1 MVQRVKVPHVELV
14 VQRARARH
22 PNQVAHEEQRHRV
35 RRGERPQRARVA
47 RAAHQTQQKRL
58 HDEHEAAVLPGM
70 KLDTIIR
77 EVGDHILGG
86 RAGGTV
92 YTMEKA

>member
-1 MVQRVKVPHVELV
+1 MVQRVKVPHIELV

-35 RRGERPQRARVA
+35 RRGKRPQRASVA

-58 HDEHEAAVLPGM
+58 HDEHEAAVLPKM
-70 KLDTIIR
+70 ELDRTICA
-77 EVGDHILGG
+77 LG
-86 RAGGTV
+86 RAEATV
-92 YTMEKA
+92 YTSLAGAFIHK